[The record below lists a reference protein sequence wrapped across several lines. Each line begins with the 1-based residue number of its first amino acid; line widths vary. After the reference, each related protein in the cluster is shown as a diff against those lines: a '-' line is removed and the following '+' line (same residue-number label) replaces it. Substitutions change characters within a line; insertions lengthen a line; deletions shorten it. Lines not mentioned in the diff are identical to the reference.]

1 MISIKTSVTS
11 VLSVVKSLFKIANR
25 MIMGRY
31 RPPARKGS
39 PYITAEGMAA
49 LETEL
54 DYLWNKRR
62 PLVVKALS
70 TAAAEGDRSE
80 NAEYIYRKKE
90 LGEIDRRVRF
100 LSKRVDEVKVV
111 TEIPKKTDQIFF
123 GAWIELEDDE
133 GELIQYRIVGPDE
146 FDSNRGFISMDSPV
160 ALALMKKREGDE
172 VTIQTPGGVINYTIS
187 RVQYQAFD
195 ELKKLK

>member
-1 MISIKTSVTS
+1 
-11 VLSVVKSLFKIANR
+11 
-25 MIMGRY
+25 MGRY
-31 RPPARKGS
+31 RPPAKKGS
-39 PYITAEGMAA
+39 PYITLEGMLA
-49 LETEL
+49 LEQEL
-54 DYLWNKRR
+54 DFLWNTRR

-111 TEIPKKTDQIFF
+111 SDTPKNTEQVFF

-133 GELIQYRIVGPDE
+133 GEMVQYRIVGPDE
-146 FDSNRGFISMDSPV
+146 FDADKGFISMDSPV
-160 ALALMKKREGDE
+160 ASALMKKQQGDE
-172 VTIQTPGGVINYTIS
+172 VRVTTPRGIKNYYLN
-187 RVQYQAFD
+187 RVQYMAFD
-195 ELKKLK
+195 D

>member
-1 MISIKTSVTS
+1 
-11 VLSVVKSLFKIANR
+11 
-25 MIMGRY
+25 MGRY
-31 RPPARKGS
+31 RPPAKKGS

-49 LETEL
+49 LEKEM

-111 TEIPKKTDQIFF
+111 SETPKKTDQIFF
-123 GAWIELEDDE
+123 GAWVELEDDE
-133 GELIQYRIVGPDE
+133 GALIQYRIVGPDE
-146 FDSNRGFISMDSPV
+146 FDSERGFISMDSPV
-160 ALALMKKREGDE
+160 AKALMKKLEGDD
-172 VTIQTPGGVINYTIS
+172 VTIKTPGGVINYYIN
-187 RVQYQAFD
+187 RVQYQSF
-195 ELKKLK
+195 

>member
-1 MISIKTSVTS
+1 
-11 VLSVVKSLFKIANR
+11 
-25 MIMGRY
+25 MGRY
-31 RPPARKGS
+31 RAPAKKGS

-49 LETEL
+49 LEQEL
-54 DYLWNKRR
+54 DFLWNKRR

-111 TEIPKKTDQIFF
+111 SETPKKTGQIFF

-133 GELIQYRIVGPDE
+133 GELLQYRIVGPDE
-146 FDSNRGFISMDSPV
+146 FNANKGFISMDSPV
-160 ALALMKKREGDE
+160 ANALMKKNKGDD
-172 VTIQTPGGVINYTIS
+172 VTVKTPGGVINYYIN
-187 RVQYQAFD
+187 RVQYMAFD
-195 ELKKLK
+195 N

>member
-1 MISIKTSVTS
+1 
-11 VLSVVKSLFKIANR
+11 
-25 MIMGRY
+25 MGRY
-31 RPPARKGS
+31 RPPAIKGS

-49 LETEL
+49 LQTEL

-111 TEIPKKTDQIFF
+111 SDTPKNNHQIFF
-123 GAWIELEDDE
+123 GAWIELEDDA
-133 GELIQYRIVGPDE
+133 GKMLQYRIVGPDE
-146 FDSNRGFISMDSPV
+146 FNADRGFISMDSPV
-160 ALALMKKREGDE
+160 AIALMKKCEGDE
-172 VTIQTPGGVINYTIS
+172 VTVTTPGGVIDYYIN
-187 RVQYQAFD
+187 RVQYEAF
-195 ELKKLK
+195 KS